1 MIEVEH
7 LTKYYGPSPAV
18 LDVSFSV
25 ERGEILGFLGP
36 NGAGKT
42 TTMRIITGY
51 LPATSGSVRVAGYDV
66 SEDSLEVR
74 HHVGYLPETVPLY
87 TDITPYDYLD
97 YMGKLKGLRDGKARK
112 QRIWE
117 VMQQVHIDD
126 VAGKLIGRLSR
137 GYRQRVGLAQA
148 LINDPDLLILDE
160 PTVGLDPRQIIEV
173 RELIK
178 ELGKNH
184 TVILSTHILPE
195 VSMICSRV
203 VIINRGKLAAVDT
216 PVHLA
221 QDVEGGFARV
231 QVTVRGPRDNVQAA
245 LQAMPGVTE
254 VSIPATR
261 AFITL
266 PTEQASAPL
275 GGDTTVFEVHSQPG
289 SDLRARLAAT
299 VVNQGWDLYDL
310 RAVSLSLEEVFLRV
324 TTTEEVDETQ
334 PDDAEYF
341 EPGEETELTESEQE
355 ALYEEMGDEA
365 EYEAEEGEDEDEG
378 EDGVEPDVEEMPV
391 APVRPTARPPQ
402 RPAARKGGRR

>member
-42 TTMRIITGY
+42 TSMRIITGY
-51 LPATSGSVRVAGYDV
+51 LPATSGKVRVAGYDV

-97 YMGKLKGLRDGKARK
+97 FMGKLKGLRDGKTRK
-112 QRIWE
+112 QR
-117 VMQQVHIDD
+117 VMQVMEQVRIDD
-126 VAGKLIGRLSR
+126 VRGKLIGRLSK

-148 LINDPDLLILDE
+148 LLNDPDVLILDE

-178 ELGKNH
+178 ELGQNH

-195 VSMICSRV
+195 VSMTCTRV
-203 VIINRGKLAAVDT
+203 IIINRGRLAAVDT

-231 QVTVRGPRDNVQAA
+231 QVTVGGPRDNVQAA
-245 LQAMPGVTE
+245 LRAISGVTD
-254 VSIPATR
+254 VSIPRTS
-261 AFITL
+261 AFVTL

-275 GGDTTVFEVHSQPG
+275 SGDANVFEVFSQPG
-289 SDLRARLAAT
+289 TDLRARLAAA
-299 VVNQGWDLYDL
+299 VVNQGWELYDL
-310 RAVSLSLEEVFLRV
+310 RSVSLSLEEVFLRV
-324 TTTEEVDETQ
+324 TTTYDEAEAQ
-334 PDDAEYF
+334 PDEAEYF
-341 EPGEETELTESEQE
+341 EPGEEDDLTETEQE
-355 ALYEEMGDEA
+355 IMYEDIGDEA
-365 EYEAEEGEDEDEG
+365 EFEGDEAEDGDE
-378 EDGVEPDVEEMPV
+378 VEPVEEAPV
-391 APVRPTARPPQ
+391 APVRPAARPPQ

>member
-74 HHVGYLPETVPLY
+74 HHIGYLPETVPLY

-97 YMGKLKGLRDGKARK
+97 FMGKLKGLRDGKARK
-112 QRIWE
+112 ARIDD
-117 VMQQVHIDD
+117 VMQQVRIDD
-126 VAGKLIGRLSR
+126 VANKLIGRLSK
-137 GYRQRVGLAQA
+137 GYRQRVG
-148 LINDPDLLILDE
+148 
-160 PTVGLDPRQIIEV
+160 
-173 RELIK
+173 
-178 ELGKNH
+178 
-184 TVILSTHILPE
+184 
-195 VSMICSRV
+195 
-203 VIINRGKLAAVDT
+203 
-216 PVHLA
+216 LA

-245 LQAMPGVTE
+245 LLAIPGVTE
-254 VSIPATR
+254 VSIPRTS
-261 AFITL
+261 AFVVL
-266 PTEQASAPL
+266 PTEQASASL
-275 GGDTTVFEVHSQPG
+275 GNDTAVFEVFSQPG
-289 SDLRARLAAT
+289 TDLRARLAAA
-299 VVNQGWDLYDL
+299 VVNQGWELYDL
-310 RAVSLSLEEVFLRV
+310 RSVSLSLEEVFLRV
-324 TTTEEVDETQ
+324 TSTEEEAEAQ

-341 EPGEETELTESEQE
+341 EPGEEDDLTESEQE
-355 ALYEEMGDEA
+355 AMYEEIGDEA
-365 EYEAEEGEDEDEG
+365 EYEAQAGEDEDEG
-378 EDGVEPDVEEMPV
+378 EYEAEDGVEPLEDEDEAEEAAPPAAPV
-391 APVRPTARPPQ
+391 APTRPTIRPPQ

>member
-42 TTMRIITGY
+42 TSMRIITGY
-51 LPATSGSVRVAGYDV
+51 LPATSGKVRVAGYDV

-97 YMGKLKGLRDGKARK
+97 FMGKLKGLRDGKTRK
-112 QRIWE
+112 QR
-117 VMQQVHIDD
+117 VMQVMEQVRIDD
-126 VAGKLIGRLSR
+126 VRGKLIGRLSK

-148 LINDPDLLILDE
+148 LLNDPDVLILDE

-178 ELGKNH
+178 ELGQNH

-195 VSMICSRV
+195 VSMTCTRV
-203 VIINRGKLAAVDT
+203 IIINRGRLAAVDT

-231 QVTVRGPRDNVQAA
+231 QVTVGGPRDNVQAA
-245 LQAMPGVTE
+245 LRAISGVTD
-254 VSIPATR
+254 VSIPRTS
-261 AFITL
+261 AFVTL

-275 GGDTTVFEVHSQPG
+275 SGDANVFEVFSQPG
-289 SDLRARLAAT
+289 TDLRARLAAA
-299 VVNQGWDLYDL
+299 VVGQGWELYDL
-310 RAVSLSLEEVFLRV
+310 RSVSLSLEEVFLRV
-324 TTTEEVDETQ
+324 TTTYDEAEAQ
-334 PDDAEYF
+334 PDEAEYF
-341 EPGEETELTESEQE
+341 EPGEEDDLTETEQE
-355 ALYEEMGDEA
+355 IMYEDIGDEA
-365 EYEAEEGEDEDEG
+365 EFEGDEAEDGDE
-378 EDGVEPDVEEMPV
+378 VEPVEEAPV
-391 APVRPTARPPQ
+391 APVRPAARPPQ

>member
-42 TTMRIITGY
+42 TSMRIITGY
-51 LPATSGSVRVAGYDV
+51 LPATSGKVRVAGYDV

-97 YMGKLKGLRDGKARK
+97 FMGKLKGLRDGKARK
-112 QRIWE
+112 QR
-117 VMQQVHIDD
+117 VMQVMEQVRIDD
-126 VAGKLIGRLSR
+126 VRGKLIGRLSK

-148 LINDPDLLILDE
+148 LLNDPDVLILDE

-178 ELGKNH
+178 ELGQNH

-195 VSMICSRV
+195 VSMTCTRV
-203 VIINRGKLAAVDT
+203 IIINRGRLAAVDT

-231 QVTVRGPRDNVQAA
+231 QVTVGGPRDNVQTA
-245 LQAMPGVTE
+245 LRSIAGVTD
-254 VSIPATR
+254 VSIPRTS
-261 AFITL
+261 AFVTL

-275 GGDTTVFEVHSQPG
+275 GKDANVFEVLSQPG
-289 SDLRARLAAT
+289 TDLRARLAAA
-299 VVNQGWDLYDL
+299 VVSQGWDLYDL
-310 RAVSLSLEEVFLRV
+310 RSVSLSLEEVFLRV
-324 TTTEEVDETQ
+324 TTTYDEADAQ
-334 PDDAEYF
+334 PDEAEYF
-341 EPGEETELTESEQE
+341 EPGEEDDLTETEQE
-355 ALYEEMGDEA
+355 IMYEDIGDEA
-365 EYEAEEGEDEDEG
+365 EYGEDDAEADDE
-378 EDGVEPDVEEMPV
+378 VEPEEEVPV
-391 APVRPTARPPQ
+391 APVRPAARPPQ